1 MKLGLVDLVQLYY
14 GVFNSPSD
22 ALGYL
27 VTINDLVLVGLDER
41 LALQRKLRQLSL
53 FSKCGSAHGPAS

>member
-22 ALGYL
+22 ALRYL

-53 FSKCGSAHGPAS
+53 FSK